1 MMTCPSSETATRT
14 GQLEMT
20 RPSREWFLVLDDK
33 LRMVGPRA
41 YPDATSAILAAND
54 HAPWPT
60 FRGRL
65 VVRSNYDEHGVK
77 IGDGQGRIAATR
89 VEGRWSGPDATA
101 GSGYL
106 VDPLLNASHEREV
119 NLSRT
124 ARTPAQLQREIEEAL
139 RRPRRR

>member
-1 MMTCPSSETATRT
+1 MTCPSSETATRK
-14 GQLEMT
+14 GQPEMT
-20 RPSREWFLVLDDK
+20 KPAREWFLILDDK
-33 LRMVGPRA
+33 LRMVGPRD
-41 YPDATSAILAAND
+41 YPDATAAILAANA

-89 VEGRWSGPDATA
+89 EEGRWSGPEVRA

-106 VDPLLNASHEREV
+106 VDPLLNAAHEREV
-119 NLSRT
+119 NLPRT
-124 ARTPAQLQREIEEAL
+124 TKTPAQLRREIEEAL
-139 RRPRRR
+139 RRSRRR